1 MYFPYIQS
9 FLNKKKFS
17 FPFSPLLFF
26 TLVKIVPFWDPGHIY
41 CQNLMKFGMV
51 DCINI
56 IQREN
61 GRLSAADT
69 GDRQKFGFAGY
80 VFFTRFRPFGIDFG
94 KKKISVRMVKKLSQI
109 FGNFSKA
116 KFLQEVRRIKLEPSS
131 FAQGGP
137 EGVCFSYIQ
146 SFLPLNF
153 FCSQFPNRCK
163 DMYRYGTAHCDIIMA
178 FDVLRYVYIYTKFL
192 HILNIR

>member
-1 MYFPYIQS
+1 MIA
-9 FLNKKKFS
+9 
-17 FPFSPLLFF
+17 
-26 TLVKIVPFWDPGHIY
+26 
-41 CQNLMKFGMV
+41 
-51 DCINI
+51 CINI
-56 IQREN
+56 IQREI
-61 GRLSAADT
+61 GRPPATGT
-69 GDRQKFGFAGY
+69 GDRQKFGFAGFM
-80 VFFTRFRPFGIDFG
+80 FFTRFRPFGIDLQKFFF
-94 KKKISVRMVKKLSQI
+94 SVKMAKKLSQI

-116 KFLQEVRRIKLEPSS
+116 KFLQEGRRIELEPSS

-163 DMYRYGTAHCDIIMA
+163 DMYRYGTAHYDIIMA

>member
-1 MYFPYIQS
+1 
-9 FLNKKKFS
+9 
-17 FPFSPLLFF
+17 
-26 TLVKIVPFWDPGHIY
+26 
-41 CQNLMKFGMV
+41 MV
-51 DCINI
+51 ACINI
-56 IQREN
+56 VYMEN
-61 GRLSAADT
+61 LSTT
-69 GDRQKFGFAGY
+69 GCRHRRPAKIRFCRFHVFYAFQTFWNRFAKN
-80 VFFTRFRPFGIDFG
+80 FFF
-94 KKKISVRMVKKLSQI
+94 SVKMAKKLSQI

-116 KFLQEVRRIKLEPSS
+116 KFLQEGRRIELEPSS

-163 DMYRYGTAHCDIIMA
+163 DMYRYGTAHYDIIMA

>member
-9 FLNKKKFS
+9 FLNKKNFS

-69 GDRQKFGFAGY
+69 GKNSVSPVTCFLRVSDHLES
-80 VFFTRFRPFGIDFG
+80 ILE
-94 KKKISVRMVKKLSQI
+94 KKKFSVKMVKKLSQI

-116 KFLQEVRRIKLEPSS
+116 KFLQEVRRIELEPSS

-153 FCSQFPNRCK
+153 FVPHTPNRCK
-163 DMYRYGTAHCDIIMA
+163 DIYRYGTAHCDIIMA
-178 FDVLRYVYIYTKFL
+178 FDDL
-192 HILNIR
+192 

>member
-94 KKKISVRMVKKLSQI
+94 KKKIFQSEW
-109 FGNFSKA
+109 SKNLA
-116 KFLQEVRRIKLEPSS
+116 KFLAIFRKQNFCRKFVELSQNLHLLHR
-131 FAQGGP
+131 
-137 EGVCFSYIQ
+137 GVLKVCA
-146 SFLPLNF
+146 
-153 FCSQFPNRCK
+153 FPIFNRF
-163 DMYRYGTAHCDIIMA
+163 Y
-178 FDVLRYVYIYTKFL
+178 L
-192 HILNIR
+192 